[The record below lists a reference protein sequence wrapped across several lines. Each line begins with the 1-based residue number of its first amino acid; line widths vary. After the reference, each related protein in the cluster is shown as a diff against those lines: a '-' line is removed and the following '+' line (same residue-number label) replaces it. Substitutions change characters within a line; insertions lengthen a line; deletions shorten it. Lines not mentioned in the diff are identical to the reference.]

1 MCQVKRDISPE
12 ISQYIISHNL
22 KYNNVGGVGIE
33 DIFGKIS
40 EEFES

>member
-1 MCQVKRDISPE
+1 MSHRVPISGLGEPN
-12 ISQYIISHNL
+12 IYHD
-22 KYNNVGGVGIE
+22 VGCFTRMWGVGIE